1 MHSNLSE
8 VRGDMIIIAGSVRT
22 LQIFL
27 NFSLLISFSTFLR
40 HT

>member
-8 VRGDMIIIAGSVRT
+8 VRRDMIIIAGSVRT
-22 LQIFL
+22 LPIFL
-27 NFSLLISFSTFLR
+27 NFSLLISFSTFLS